1 MLNFKLFINDQDALK
16 KFGKYTKIYG
26 IVFIVLGLIGMAFPG
41 LASLTTA
48 IFFGWL
54 LLLGGFV
61 TAVQTWHINRGDWLG
76 WFKTIVFTA
85 TGAMIIV
92 NPLPGVLALGVLFSI
107 YFMLDA
113 AANFMLGWNLK
124 PAPGWWIAL
133 VNSAISIF
141 LALIFLEAIGNPL
154 KTLWLVGLMVGISL
168 FFDGI
173 MLLVLSK
180 ASEKGLDDR

>member
-1 MLNFKLFINDQDALK
+1 
-16 KFGKYTKIYG
+16 
-26 IVFIVLGLIGMAFPG
+26 
-41 LASLTTA
+41 
-48 IFFGWL
+48 
-54 LLLGGFV
+54 
-61 TAVQTWHINRGDWLG
+61 
-76 WFKTIVFTA
+76 
-85 TGAMIIV
+85 
-92 NPLPGVLALGVLFSI
+92 
-107 YFMLDA
+107 
-113 AANFMLGWNLK
+113 
-124 PAPGWWIAL
+124 L